1 MSMHASEKVSERGTG
16 GAFLASVL
24 MIVGGA
30 MAVLMGVAGILKDAF
45 YVIPAEY
52 WITFN
57 TATWGWIH
65 VGVGAVLL
73 AAGLGVMTGA
83 NWARWLGIAVVSVA
97 AVVNFLFIPII
108 PLMAMTLI
116 AIDLWV
122 VYSLVVHVKEPQ
134 MVYLNPASVSGSQQL
149 QSH

>member
-30 MAVLMGVAGILKDAF
+30 MAVLMGLAGILKDAF
-45 YVIPAEY
+45 YVIPANY
-52 WITFN
+52 WITFD
-57 TATWGWIH
+57 TTTWGWINL
-65 VGVGAVLL
+65 GVGAVLI

-83 NWARWLGIAVVSVA
+83 TWARWLGITVVAVA
-97 AVVNFLFIPII
+97 AVVTFLFIPVV
-108 PLMAMTLI
+108 PFWAMTLI
-116 AIDLWV
+116 VIDLWV
-122 VYSLVVHVKEPQ
+122 IHSLVVHVREPQ
-134 MVYLNPASVSGSQQL
+134 MVYLNPASVSSQQL